1 MNNTNFI
8 LNKVLRVIVF
18 IVSVI
23 VTFLLVGDPILPKG
37 MGYFALVPF
46 VFGVGYVL
54 SKKTSLYM
62 FRNIGLLMLNITL
75 FIRYIITPFYMW
87 FNGYSIGRG
96 ATPSAGNYQMA
107 ILLMILEIIVIFITI
122 EIFAN
127 RFYKE
132 NKKMVPKSKIKVNK
146 NFIGLVFLLITLLV
160 ILIYPNLLE
169 RYSFILTATEYKGN
183 MELNLPFGSLF
194 PLMVSFSS
202 MLLTITILNKFYKQ
216 YELKANSIW
225 IYLSI
230 CIVFLMASFIVGT
243 SRFSMLIPMVTGMY
257 LITKLYPTHNKRIY
271 SIFGVLILIAVSI
284 STLVKQ
290 FGINLGEVDND
301 FSNVASSVS
310 SSLQVYFSGVH
321 NVAIAVKAREIFV
334 NDIDF
339 GLIVGDLLS
348 SVMIISNYFTSEFG
362 GVNMFNYAFYNNTIS
377 TDQILPMIGQGY
389 LYFGFFF
396 SPIFVI
402 MFTYFMMYFD
412 KKSREGS
419 TVFKVYIYAYISV
432 RFGMFFMSN
441 ATILTS
447 VFTNYY
453 LLFLLIFLLNNKFV
467 LFNKK
472 V

>member
-1 MNNTNFI
+1 
-8 LNKVLRVIVF
+8 
-18 IVSVI
+18 
-23 VTFLLVGDPILPKG
+23 

-202 MLLTITILNKFYKQ
+202 ILLTITILNKFYKQ
-216 YELKANSIW
+216 YELKSNSIW

-396 SPIFVI
+396 SPI
-402 MFTYFMMYFD
+402 
-412 KKSREGS
+412 
-419 TVFKVYIYAYISV
+419 
-432 RFGMFFMSN
+432 
-441 ATILTS
+441 
-447 VFTNYY
+447 
-453 LLFLLIFLLNNKFV
+453 
-467 LFNKK
+467 
-472 V
+472 